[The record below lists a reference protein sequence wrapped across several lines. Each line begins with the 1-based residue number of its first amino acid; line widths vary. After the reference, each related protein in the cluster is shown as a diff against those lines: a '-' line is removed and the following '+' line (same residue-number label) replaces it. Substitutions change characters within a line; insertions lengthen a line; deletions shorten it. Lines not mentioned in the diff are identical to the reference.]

1 MRFGIIAIMVL
12 ALTGCGGKGK
22 AVQYDYVDAS
32 ISQLQL
38 GQSGV
43 LEQTWNLTLRMQ
55 NPNNYDIPADGMKFL
70 VRVNGKE
77 FARGVDNQSV
87 MIPRLGEAII
97 KVRAISDLAAVMN
110 QINDIHSVGYEGID
124 YRLTGTVFSGQWR
137 YPFEHRGNIKPVP

>member
-1 MRFGIIAIMVL
+1 MRLHIIAILLL
-12 ALTGCGGKGK
+12 ALAGCGGKGK
-22 AVQYDYVDAS
+22 TVQYDYVDAS
-32 ISQLQL
+32 ISQLQF
-38 GQSGV
+38 GQPGV

-97 KVRAISDLAAVMN
+97 QVRAISDLAAVMN
-110 QINDIHSVGYEGID
+110 QINDMRSIGYQGFD
-124 YRLTGTVFSGQWR
+124 YRLTGTVYSGQWR
-137 YPFEHRGNIKPVP
+137 YPFEHRGNITPVP

>member
-1 MRFGIIAIMVL
+1 MRFGIIAMLVL

-22 AVQYDYVDAS
+22 TVKHDYVDAS

-43 LEQTWNLTLRMQ
+43 LEQTWILTLRLQ

-77 FARGVDNQSV
+77 FARGVDNRSV
-87 MIPRLGEAII
+87 MIPRLGEAIVQ
-97 KVRAISDLAAVMN
+97 VRAISDLSAVMN
-110 QINDIHSVGYEGID
+110 QINDMRSIGYQGID
-124 YRLTGTVFSGQWR
+124 YRLTGTVYSERWR
-137 YPFEHRGNIKPVP
+137 YPFEHRGNIKPVL